1 MPWKP
6 VAQDAQSVPPTFT
19 FWGEAM
25 FTAILYTDIALPN
38 GIAIGAA
45 NMMLSTKHAG
55 GYTPKFSSAAIT
67 TIVQFIAAGVVSW
80 LLAMVLGS
88 GGLSSLVSLVVIF
101 LLYAAITNA
110 LLKRPDGGQMGF
122 GRACL
127 VTLIQIIIEIILGV
141 ILAFVFGAAIFGMFA
156 GMAASA
162 G

>member
-1 MPWKP
+1 
-6 VAQDAQSVPPTFT
+6 
-19 FWGEAM
+19 
-25 FTAILYTDIALPN
+25 
-38 GIAIGAA
+38 
-45 NMMLSTKHAG
+45 
-55 GYTPKFSSAAIT
+55 
-67 TIVQFIAAGVVSW
+67 
-80 LLAMVLGS
+80 MVLGS

-110 LLKRPDGGQMGF
+110 LLKKPDGGQMGF

>member
-1 MPWKP
+1 MPWKR

-19 FWGEAM
+19 SWGESM
-25 FTAILYTDIALPN
+25 VTAILYAVIALAI
-38 GIAIGAA
+38 GIAIGAGIL
-45 NMMLSTKHAG
+45 MISTKLG
-55 GYTPKFSSAAIT
+55 GGFMPKFPKAAIT
-67 TIVQFIAAGVVSW
+67 TIVQFIAAAIVSW
-80 LLAMVLGS
+80 ILHMVLGT

-110 LLKRPDGGQMGF
+110 LLKKPDGGQMGL

-141 ILAFVFGAAIFGMFA
+141 ILMFVFGAAMFGMFA
-156 GMAASA
+156 GMATSA

>member
-1 MPWKP
+1 M
-6 VAQDAQSVPPTFT
+6 V
-19 FWGEAM
+19 
-25 FTAILYTDIALPN
+25 TAILYTVIALAI

-45 NMMLSTKHAG
+45 ILMLSTKLG
-55 GYTPKFSSAAIT
+55 GGFTPKFSSAAIT

-141 ILAFVFGAAIFGMFA
+141 ILAFVFGAAIFGMIA
-156 GMAASA
+156 GMGAAAA